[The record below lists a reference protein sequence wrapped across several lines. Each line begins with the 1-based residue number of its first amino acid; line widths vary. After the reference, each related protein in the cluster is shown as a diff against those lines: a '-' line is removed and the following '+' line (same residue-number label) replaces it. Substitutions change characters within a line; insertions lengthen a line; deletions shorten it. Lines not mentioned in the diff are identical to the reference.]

1 MYEEYADLKV
11 VPPFLDTRNMGGYCV
26 NMFHTIFIYLVFQ
39 LYVSAF
45 ELAYRKEISVNGV
58 SFVGMDAS
66 ISVKPKQTDVFARLK
81 NIIVMN
87 VDSLSIHKKVITK
100 PISVLKCS
108 FWGPDATIHLS
119 FV

>member
-1 MYEEYADLKV
+1 VITGSIVL
-11 VPPFLDTRNMGGYCV
+11 
-26 NMFHTIFIYLVFQ
+26 FIYLVFQ

-45 ELAYRKEISVNGV
+45 EFAYKKEISVNGI
-58 SFVGMDAS
+58 SSAGMDAS

-100 PISVLKCS
+100 LISVLECD
-108 FWGPDATIHLS
+108 FWGPDATIHLF